1 MVGEVNKIIYN
12 MLVSGRGVY
21 LPDVGSLYVERQ
33 AARKIATYK
42 LLSPRNVVAFQSG
55 EQAPSLVNEIVAV
68 AGCSTEQAA
77 DIYQR
82 WSAKTHEGNIIKI
95 GGVGVLNHKSFVMES
110 EFASAINP
118 KGVKTIVIRRRSNT
132 WLYAICAVCVL
143 VALGFCGYIMFGGEQ
158 KIDAMR
164 IEPIAKVAEQP
175 AAEQPATEGEVVQNA
190 EGEANAAADSIN
202 SSSGNAATST
212 NTSTQSAQPSQPSQ
226 PSETAVN
233 SSADYE
239 YYVVMGIFSTEENAQ
254 RAVAQAESR
263 INDVSCKV
271 LPFKD
276 KYMVTLFGSDKIGD
290 CNAFAN
296 SYRDIYADLWVY
308 KKK

>member
-21 LPDVGSLYVERQ
+21 LPEVGSLYIERQ
-33 AARKIATYK
+33 AARKISADK

-55 EQAPSLVNEIVAV
+55 EQAPSLVAEIVAV
-68 AGCSTEQAA
+68 AGCSSEQAA

-82 WSAKTHEGNIIKI
+82 WSAKTREGSNIKI

-110 EFASAINP
+110 DFASAINP

-132 WLYAICAVCVL
+132 WLYALCAVCVL
-143 VALGFCGYIMFGGEQ
+143 VALGFLGYIMFGGEQ
-158 KIDAMR
+158 KPTVKRAESMAQT
-164 IEPIAKVAEQP
+164 EPQPAVEQGVAES
-175 AAEQPATEGEVVQNA
+175 AVA
-190 EGEANAAADSIN
+190 EGQVNMTDNTTAAATTVATTT
-202 SSSGNAATST
+202 SSD
-212 NTSTQSAQPSQPSQ
+212 TSTQAAQTTD
-226 PSETAVN
+226 TAATTSV
-233 SSADYE
+233 DYE

-254 RAVAQAESR
+254 RAIEQAESR
-263 INDVSCKV
+263 IKDLNCKV

-276 KYMVTLFGSDKIGD
+276 KFMVTLFGSDKIGD
-290 CNAFAN
+290 CNSFAN

-308 KKK
+308 RKK

>member
-21 LPDVGSLYVERQ
+21 LPEVGSLYIERQ
-33 AARKIATYK
+33 AARKISADK

-55 EQAPSLVNEIVAV
+55 EQAPSLVAEIVAV
-68 AGCSTEQAA
+68 AGCSDEQAA

-82 WSAKTHEGNIIKI
+82 WSAKTREGSNIKI

-110 EFASAINP
+110 DFASAINP

-132 WLYAICAVCVL
+132 WLYALCTVCVL
-143 VALGFCGYIMFGGEQ
+143 VALGFLGYMMFGGEQ
-158 KIDAMR
+158 KPAVKR
-164 IEPIAKVAEQP
+164 AESIAQAEAQPAVEQGVAES
-175 AAEQPATEGEVVQNA
+175 ANA
-190 EGEANAAADSIN
+190 EGQVNTTDNTTATATTAGTTT
-202 SSSGNAATST
+202 SSDALTQTAQTTDTAMTTS
-212 NTSTQSAQPSQPSQ
+212 
-226 PSETAVN
+226 V
-233 SSADYE
+233 DYE

-254 RAVAQAESR
+254 RAIEQAESR
-263 INDVSCKV
+263 IKDLNCRV

-276 KYMVTLFGSDKIGD
+276 KFMVTLFGSDKIGD
-290 CNAFAN
+290 CNSFAN

-308 KKK
+308 RKK

>member
-42 LLSPRNVVAFQSG
+42 LLSPRNVVAFQSD

-68 AGCSTEQAA
+68 AGCSIEQAT

-82 WSAKTHEGNIIKI
+82 WSTKTREGNNIKI

-164 IEPIAKVAEQP
+164 IEPIAKVTEQP
-175 AAEQPATEGEVVQNA
+175 AAEQPATEGEAAQNA
-190 EGEANAAADSIN
+190 EGETNATASSTN
-202 SSSGNAATST
+202 TSSGNAVTSTNTST
-212 NTSTQSAQPSQPSQ
+212 NTSTQSAQPS
-226 PSETAVN
+226 ETVAN

-254 RAVAQAESR
+254 RAIAQAESR
-263 INDVSCKV
+263 IQDVSCKV

-276 KYMVTLFGSDKIGD
+276 KFMVTLFGSDKIGD

>member
-33 AARKIATYK
+33 AARKISADK

-68 AGCSTEQAA
+68 AGCSVEQAA

-82 WSAKTHEGNIIKI
+82 WSAKTREGSNIKI

-143 VALGFCGYIMFGGEQ
+143 VALGFCGYMMFGSKQ
-158 KIDAMR
+158 TIDAMR
-164 IEPIAKVAEQP
+164 IEPIAKVVEQP
-175 AAEQPATEGEVVQNA
+175 AATDAVAQGVEGEVA
-190 EGEANAAADSIN
+190 TSANSAN
-202 SSSGNAATST
+202 SAGGNAVTST
-212 NTSTQSAQPSQPSQ
+212 NASTQLAQPT
-226 PSETAVN
+226 ETVAN
-233 SSADYE
+233 SGADYE

-254 RAVAQAESR
+254 RAIAQAESR
-263 INDVSCKV
+263 IKDVSCKV

-276 KYMVTLFGSDKIGD
+276 KFMVTLFGSDKIGD

>member
-21 LPDVGSLYVERQ
+21 LPEVGSLYIERQ
-33 AARKIATYK
+33 AARKISADK

-55 EQAPSLVNEIVAV
+55 EQAPSLVAEIVAV
-68 AGCSTEQAA
+68 AGCSSEQAA

-82 WSAKTHEGNIIKI
+82 WSAKTREGSNIKI

-110 EFASAINP
+110 DFASAINP

-132 WLYAICAVCVL
+132 WLYALCAVCVL
-143 VALGFCGYIMFGGEQ
+143 VALGFLGYIMFGGEQ
-158 KIDAMR
+158 KTAVKR
-164 IEPIAKVAEQP
+164 AESMAQTEAQP
-175 AAEQPATEGEVVQNA
+175 AVEQSAAEPAGA
-190 EGEANAAADSIN
+190 EGQVNTTDNTTATATT
-202 SSSGNAATST
+202 AATT
-212 NTSTQSAQPSQPSQ
+212 TSSDTLTQAAQ
-226 PSETAVN
+226 TADTAATTSV
-233 SSADYE
+233 DYE

-254 RAVAQAESR
+254 RAIEQAESR
-263 INDVSCKV
+263 IKDLNCKV

-276 KYMVTLFGSDKIGD
+276 KFMVTLFGSDKIGD
-290 CNAFAN
+290 CNSFAN

-308 KKK
+308 RKK

>member
-21 LPDVGSLYVERQ
+21 LPDVGSLYIERQ
-33 AARKIATYK
+33 AARKISADK
-42 LLSPRNVVAFQSG
+42 LLSPRNVVAFQSS

-68 AGCSTEQAA
+68 AGCSTEQAT

-82 WSAKTHEGNIIKI
+82 WSVKTREGNNIKI

-164 IEPIAKVAEQP
+164 LEPIAKVAEQP
-175 AAEQPATEGEVVQNA
+175 ATEQPATESAVAQNA
-190 EGEANAAADSIN
+190 EGEASTTIDS
-202 SSSGNAATST
+202 TS
-212 NTSTQSAQPSQPSQ
+212 TSTQSAQPA
-226 PSETAVN
+226 ETVASGN
-233 SSADYE
+233 ADYE

-263 INDVSCKV
+263 IKDVNCKV

-276 KYMVTLFGSDKIGD
+276 KFMVTLFGSDKIGD

>member
-33 AARKIATYK
+33 AARKISADK
-42 LLSPRNVVAFQSG
+42 LLSPRNVVTFQSG

-68 AGCSTEQAA
+68 AGCSIEQATE
-77 DIYQR
+77 IYQR
-82 WSAKTHEGNIIKI
+82 WSAKTREGNNIKI

-143 VALGFCGYIMFGGEQ
+143 VALGCCGYIMFGGEQ

-164 IEPIAKVAEQP
+164 IEPIAKVT
-175 AAEQPATEGEVVQNA
+175 EQPATEQPETEGEAVQNVD
-190 EGEANAAADSIN
+190 GEANATASSTN
-202 SSSGNAATST
+202 SSSGNVATST
-212 NTSTQSAQPSQPSQ
+212 NTTTQSAQPA
-226 PSETAVN
+226 ETVVN
-233 SSADYE
+233 SNTTYE
-239 YYVVMGIFSTEENAQ
+239 YYVVMGIFSTEDNAQ

-263 INDVSCKV
+263 IQDVSCKV

-290 CNAFAN
+290 CNAYAN

>member
-21 LPDVGSLYVERQ
+21 LPDVGSLYIERQ
-33 AARKIATYK
+33 AARKISADK

-68 AGCSTEQAA
+68 AGCSIEQAT

-82 WSAKTHEGNIIKI
+82 WSAKTREGNNIKI

-143 VALGFCGYIMFGGEQ
+143 VALGFCGYMMFGGKQ
-158 KIDAMR
+158 TIDAMR
-164 IEPIAKVAEQP
+164 IEPIAKVV
-175 AAEQPATEGEVVQNA
+175 EQPATTDAVAQGV
-190 EGEANAAADSIN
+190 EGEATTPADSTN
-202 SSSGNAATST
+202 SASGNTVAST
-212 NTSTQSAQPSQPSQ
+212 NASTQSAQP
-226 PSETAVN
+226 
-233 SSADYE
+233 
-239 YYVVMGIFSTEENAQ
+239 
-254 RAVAQAESR
+254 AEQ
-263 INDVSCKV
+263 
-271 LPFKD
+271 
-276 KYMVTLFGSDKIGD
+276 
-290 CNAFAN
+290 
-296 SYRDIYADLWVY
+296 
-308 KKK
+308 

>member
-33 AARKIATYK
+33 AARKISADK
-42 LLSPRNVVAFQSG
+42 LLSPRNVVTFQSG

-68 AGCSTEQAA
+68 AGCSIEQAT

-82 WSAKTHEGNIIKI
+82 WSAKTREGNIIKI

-164 IEPIAKVAEQP
+164 IEPIAKVT
-175 AAEQPATEGEVVQNA
+175 EQPATEQPATGGEAAQNA
-190 EGEANAAADSIN
+190 ESEANATASSTN
-202 SSSGNAATST
+202 SSSGNVATST
-212 NTSTQSAQPSQPSQ
+212 NTTTQSAQPS
-226 PSETAVN
+226 ETVVN
-233 SSADYE
+233 GTADYE

-263 INDVSCKV
+263 IQDVSCKV

-276 KYMVTLFGSDKIGD
+276 KFMVTLFGSDKIGD

>member
-21 LPDVGSLYVERQ
+21 LPEVGSLYIERQ
-33 AARKIATYK
+33 AARKISADK

-55 EQAPSLVNEIVAV
+55 EQAPSLVAEIVAV
-68 AGCSTEQAA
+68 AGCSDEQAA

-82 WSAKTHEGNIIKI
+82 WSAKTREGSNIKI

-110 EFASAINP
+110 DFASAINP

-132 WLYAICAVCVL
+132 WLYALCAVCVL
-143 VALGFCGYIMFGGEQ
+143 VALGFLGYIMFGGEQ
-158 KIDAMR
+158 KTAVKRAESMAQTEAQPAVEQSAA
-164 IEPIAKVAEQP
+164 EPAVAEGQVNTTDNTT
-175 AAEQPATEGEVVQNA
+175 ATA
-190 EGEANAAADSIN
+190 TT
-202 SSSGNAATST
+202 AATT
-212 NTSTQSAQPSQPSQ
+212 TSSDTLTQAAQ
-226 PSETAVN
+226 TADTAATTSV
-233 SSADYE
+233 DYE

-254 RAVAQAESR
+254 RAIEQAESR
-263 INDVSCKV
+263 IKDLNCKV

-276 KYMVTLFGSDKIGD
+276 KFMVTLFGSDKIGD
-290 CNAFAN
+290 CNSFAN

-308 KKK
+308 RKK